1 METEATGTILYFSVL
16 YGLWVAQ
23 YLGGEPVAALERG
36 KEFLSLAPSQMQPG
50 LLLVGHRLAGSALA
64 FTGDYPAALLHLD
77 HAMALYQPEEHR
89 ELASRFG
96 ADIGITALC
105 VRAWVLWHCG
115 YPDQARRA
123 LGVRGSGMPDN
134 PFIGILSFMPLS
146 IRV

>member
-1 METEATGTILYFSVL
+1 VETEATGTILYFSVL

-23 YLGGEPVAALERG
+23 HLGGEPVAALEQG

-64 FTGDYPAALLHLD
+64 FTRRRYCTSTMRWLCTNPKSTASLRPGLARISASQLYASVRGSFGIAAIQTRRAAL
-77 HAMALYQPEEHR
+77 
-89 ELASRFG
+89 S
-96 ADIGITALC
+96 
-105 VRAWVLWHCG
+105 
-115 YPDQARRA
+115 
-123 LGVRGSGMPDN
+123 VRGSGMPDN